1 MDGEPPEEGPGVGEA
16 DHAGGEGHGGGAAV
30 LRQRNIQQ
38 VGEAGGGSD
47 GRRAGDGQPLSSSA
61 AMSSPDSPTRVFN
74 E

>member
-1 MDGEPPEEGPGVGEA
+1 MDGEPPEEGPG
-16 DHAGGEGHGGGAAV
+16 
-30 LRQRNIQQ
+30 